1 MNSSAARIG
10 YARVSTA
17 DRNLDTQMAA
27 LQAARCTMVRTET
40 SDGATL
46 AARPELRTILDF
58 IHPGETLVVT
68 RIDRLARSMRDLQVI
83 VATLKLTEAVAIAL
97 REVHDHAFSVTNGR
111 MVRAERIHEGPGGS
125 NHWRMTVEPT
135 DETKPVTVTL
145 PGNRACGERGALC
158 TRGGTQLTSSPT
170 LTPSI
175 VMLTIDSSNL
185 PNISIENTTAKE
197 NNASL
202 NFTVKLSRAAAQTVA
217 VDFMTVSGG
226 AATEGADYRAQDY
239 RVLFTPGE
247 TSVEAG
253 VALIA
258 DTVDDIGETV
268 RAEIANARVI
278 TERGAELG
286 PLTIATAEA
295 TGTINAPATSTTDV
309 SIPTIRIDNTT
320 GDQDDGWLNF
330 R

>member
-1 MNSSAARIG
+1 M
-10 YARVSTA
+10 
-17 DRNLDTQMAA
+17 
-27 LQAARCTMVRTET
+27 
-40 SDGATL
+40 
-46 AARPELRTILDF
+46 
-58 IHPGETLVVT
+58 
-68 RIDRLARSMRDLQVI
+68 
-83 VATLKLTEAVAIAL
+83 
-97 REVHDHAFSVTNGR
+97 
-111 MVRAERIHEGPGGS
+111 
-125 NHWRMTVEPT
+125 
-135 DETKPVTVTL
+135 TVTL

-226 AATEGADYRAQDY
+226 AATEGADYRAQDS